1 MLEHFRTFAEKKIV
15 RLLFALFLVV
25 PFGLFGIDYYF
36 RSPVGGDVIANVGS
50 HRIGALEFEQALRQ
64 QADVYRQQFRGQFDP
79 ALMDR
84 PEVRTAV
91 LDRLVGERLAA
102 LGAERSRVR
111 IGDQQLPERIPSE
124 PFFQAAGRFST
135 QRYDFVPQAQG
146 LSPTP

>member
-91 LDRLVGERLAA
+91 LEPLDGERLVA
-102 LGAERSRVR
+102 LGAERSRGGL
-111 IGDQQLPERIPSE
+111 GDQPTAQTIPSA
-124 PFFQAAGRFST
+124 PFFPA
-135 QRYDFVPQAQG
+135 
-146 LSPTP
+146 